1 MFAVYYWFFI
11 SFRLIVG
18 VIFSQLLVGILIN
31 VFQQS
36 VADQQTLQGC
46 VRLTLFHDMI
56 NNHLMGLE
64 EQQWMQT
71 ELAAIAMLIVNVKDA
86 RPNLYPNP
94 ASKLAVDETLAS
106 TFELGSASDW
116 SQSLQPQMVECQNGS
131 FEGACK
137 VLAEMGFVDVEQ
149 NISAL
154 QSNDDVLKKAIGH
167 LILEKVMNT
176 TNVLD
181 ANSGDAVGAV
191 AHLVQHMVSH
201 EFRTN
206 ADD

>member
-71 ELAAIAMLIVNVKDA
+71 ELAAIAMLIVNVKDE
-86 RPNLYPNP
+86 RPNRLPNLT
-94 ASKLAVDETLAS
+94 SKLAVDETLAS
-106 TFELGSASDW
+106 TFELETTSDW
-116 SQSLQPQMVECQNGS
+116 SQRGS

-149 NISAL
+149 NMSAL

-181 ANSGDAVGAV
+181 ANSGDAVGAI
-191 AHLVQHMVSH
+191 AHLVQMQQIDDL
-201 EFRTN
+201 RTIDN
-206 ADD
+206 